1 MRRPWRVAFI
11 LALAKYGEV
20 GAACEVVG
28 VGRTTVYD
36 QRRANEAFRRQW
48 DEAMAQYERD
58 LIACVE
64 VAPKR
69 LVYG

>member
-1 MRRPWRVAFI
+1 MAFI

-20 GAACEVVG
+20 TPACEAVG
-28 VGRTTVYD
+28 VGRRTVYD
-36 QRRANEAFRRQW
+36 LRTANPVFRRQW

-64 VAPKR
+64 VAPRR
-69 LVYG
+69 LTYG